1 VIPFR
6 APASP
11 TRRECGLCRTALAE
25 HSRRENKRMTIRAT
39 GVEGEDSLIN
49 LLGPEGDESLK
60 AAWGPRISDPT
71 EASDNSSVQRRIVHL
86 SHT

>member
-1 VIPFR
+1 
-6 APASP
+6 
-11 TRRECGLCRTALAE
+11 
-25 HSRRENKRMTIRAT
+25 MTIPVT

-71 EASDNSSVQRRIVHL
+71 EASDNSPVQRRIVHL

>member
-1 VIPFR
+1 MW
-6 APASP
+6 
-11 TRRECGLCRTALAE
+11 ALPDRFGGTLE
-25 HSRRENKRMTIRAT
+25 KRKQKN
-39 GVEGEDSLIN
+39 DDN